1 MAGVASNCLDMPFM
15 QAPSHHHS
23 APAVQYPSGGEP
35 PLINENVPLHQ
46 AKYFGDSQRQLT
58 LRQAPMRARVAVGK
72 EKDRKPID
80 PPPIVQLIDKRSDG
94 KCGLYDSPYLFMTSS
109 LVPEN
114 YDEQAKGPELPSNY
128 LVGSLASSVHRL
140 RDTDNVD
147 GGFFVFGDLSVKQE
161 GRYRLRFTLYE
172 RDESHSVPSFHF
184 IGELITNVFTVF
196 PAKLFPGM
204 ADSTAL
210 TRAFSDQGVKVR
222 LRKDSSTMAARKRS
236 RQATESMPN
245 DSRLDRHP
253 KRASYDRETP
263 SLSHYAISEL
273 GQMDSST
280 VSTSL
285 ATTASHSPNL
295 FAATGPMST
304 SRSAG
309 LNLHVPA
316 SNYYFGG
323 PQYYQTFN

>member
-1 MAGVASNCLDMPFM
+1 
-15 QAPSHHHS
+15 
-23 APAVQYPSGGEP
+23 
-35 PLINENVPLHQ
+35 
-46 AKYFGDSQRQLT
+46 
-58 LRQAPMRARVAVGK
+58 
-72 EKDRKPID
+72 
-80 PPPIVQLIDKRSDG
+80 
-94 KCGLYDSPYLFMTSS
+94 MTSS

-245 DSRLDRHP
+245 GSRLDRHP